1 VLPSSKS
8 AEHQLENLNN
18 QVTVAMKKQVT
29 RTSRNVSPSALTGP
43 KALRAAAILI
53 MSICGA
59 CADPSYTRLPI
70 TRELPDAAQID
81 SLAGPGGATVE
92 PTPVPSGSGG
102 VLGALDITSA
112 GDPDASVGPGES
124 GHGGSEAAAASG
136 GSPGQASGGAD
147 APAYGGSGPGGQWS
161 GGGMGS
167 PPLGDGTGATGG
179 VPGQAAGGAGGAGG
193 KRAGGASGA
202 SAGGAGGAGGVSA
215 SADTARYNF
224 ETSSQS
230 WGIAVGTDPFISMVR
245 STVQHF
251 AGAASLAGTL
261 SAVAGKNYFLEVAPP
276 VPAIPASATITLHVF
291 VPAVAQLSAVR
302 SYVFNDAFVLAY
314 VDTPASALKRDAWTT
329 VTLSVPATETN
340 VIRLGVKLMSTGAW
354 TGTVYVDSI
363 DW

>member
-1 VLPSSKS
+1 MML
-8 AEHQLENLNN
+8 
-18 QVTVAMKKQVT
+18 
-29 RTSRNVSPSALTGP
+29 
-43 KALRAAAILI
+43 

-81 SLAGPGGATVE
+81 GLVGPGGAAVE
-92 PTPVPSGSGG
+92 PTPGPSGSGG
-102 VLGALDITSA
+102 VLGTLDITSV
-112 GDPDASVGPGES
+112 GDPDASVAPGVGAAGGAAVPS
-124 GHGGSEAAAASG
+124 GRGGSDAPSASG
-136 GSPGQASGGAD
+136 GSLGQASGGAG
-147 APAYGGSGPGGQWS
+147 APAYGGSGSGEQSG

-167 PPLGDGTGATGG
+167 PPIGDGTGASGG
-179 VPGQAAGGAGGAGG
+179 VPGEGAGGAGGAGG
-193 KRAGGASGA
+193 KQAGGASGA
-202 SAGGAGGAGGVSA
+202 SPGGAGGASA
-215 SADTARYNF
+215 SADAARYNF
-224 ETSSQS
+224 EASNQS
-230 WGIAVGTDPFISMVR
+230 WGIAVGTEPFTSIVR
-245 STVQHF
+245 STAQHF

-291 VPAVAQLSAVR
+291 VPAAAQLSAVR
-302 SYVFNDAFVLAY
+302 SYVLNDAFVLAY

-363 DW
+363 GW